1 MKPFDLSGKVAVVNG
16 ASRGIGEAIARG
28 LADCGALVVLTS
40 RSQESVQEVADDIV
54 ESGGQAVAKA
64 CHAGH
69 LDQIESLFEFIGSE
83 FGRLDILI
91 NNAATNPYF
100 GPATDLPP
108 RAEIRK

>member
-54 ESGGQAVAKA
+54 NRVDKQWQRPVMPGISIKSSH
-64 CHAGH
+64 C
-69 LDQIESLFEFIGSE
+69 LSSLGVSSDVSIS
-83 FGRLDILI
+83 
-91 NNAATNPYF
+91 
-100 GPATDLPP
+100 
-108 RAEIRK
+108 